1 VEACAALTLAVS
13 ALTHAGGRPLLYGM
27 VVLMSI
33 ARAFESPTLPT
44 LLPALVSRL
53 AIPRA
58 TAMSTSANQ
67 IAQILGPALGGVG
80 YGLGAG
86 WVYGVAALFFFTGFV
101 SIVTV
106 AVPHQPPRN
115 QAVTLSTLFAG
126 IKFIFQRR
134 ILLGTLSLDLFSVL
148 LGGATAL
155 LPIYAKDILHAGPW
169 ALGLLR
175 AAPACGG
182 ILMALVLARHS
193 LRGHIGRQLFS
204 ALFVFGLATVVFGLS
219 TSVPV
224 SIAALLA
231 LGAADTI
238 SMVVRSSLVQLNT
251 PNEMLGR
258 VSAVNM
264 LFVGTSNQLGEFES
278 GLTAAL
284 LGTVPAVV
292 VGGIGTIIVAGL
304 WMWWFPEL
312 RRLRSLH

>member
-1 VEACAALTLAVS
+1 
-13 ALTHAGGRPLLYGM
+13 
-27 VVLMSI
+27 
-33 ARAFESPTLPT
+33 
-44 LLPALVSRL
+44 
-53 AIPRA
+53 
-58 TAMSTSANQ
+58 
-67 IAQILGPALGGVG
+67 
-80 YGLGAG
+80 
-86 WVYGVAALFFFTGFV
+86 
-101 SIVTV
+101 
-106 AVPHQPPRN
+106 
-115 QAVTLSTLFAG
+115 
-126 IKFIFQRR
+126 
-134 ILLGTLSLDLFSVL
+134 
-148 LGGATAL
+148 
-155 LPIYAKDILHAGPW
+155 
-169 ALGLLR
+169 
-175 AAPACGG
+175 
-182 ILMALVLARHS
+182 MALVLARHS
-193 LRGHIGRQLFS
+193 LRGHVGRQLFC
-204 ALFVFGLATVVFGLS
+204 ALFVFGLATVAFGLS
-219 TSVPV
+219 TSIPV